1 MVNKMEDKL
10 ISSQWLINDLLNK
23 SFYPAIVKSSIE
35 SAPAVNAVS
44 VVRCKDCIRRYDSD
58 ECPMCHVSGG
68 QYYEYTS
75 GNGYCDRGER
85 KDNG

>member
-1 MVNKMEDKL
+1 MEDKL

-35 SAPAVNAVS
+35 STPAVDAVP
-44 VVRCKDCIRRYDSD
+44 ID
-58 ECPMCHVSGG
+58 ELLELRDKLYSTDKITMKGLKMLNELIAMHDGG
-68 QYYEYTS
+68 
-75 GNGYCDRGER
+75 R